1 MNKEGLEQKQNKK
14 NILIIGVMLSG
25 AFIAVLNQTVLSP
38 ALPSIMTDLNITAVQ
53 GQWLTTAYM
62 LINGIMIPITAY
74 FIDRF
79 TTRQLYLTSMILF
92 TAGTTV
98 AGLAGSFPLLL
109 LARVLQAMCAGILM
123 PLIQVVILQMFPVEK
138 RGSAMGAIGIVIA
151 FAPAIGPSL
160 SGAVVDQYGWNAIF
174 LLIVPISIII
184 VILGFILMKN
194 VGEVSRPKLDVV
206 SVIYSTLGF
215 GGLLYGFS
223 SAGSYGWAHLMTI
236 IPLAVGAVFLFVF
249 VKRQLGMGKPL
260 LELRVLKTKSFTYA
274 TIIGMIV
281 NASLYAGSI
290 ITPLYLQNILHFSAF
305 ESGLVML
312 PGAILMGIMSPITG
326 KLFDT
331 FGPRVISILGLS
343 ITTGFTVFFIFMD
356 ETWGF
361 WFLCMIYTMR
371 MFGMSLVNMPI
382 TTWGLN
388 SLENHM
394 IPHGSAINNTGRQMS
409 GSIGTALLVTIMA
422 MFTAMHSEP
431 ASVDGMLAGMHAAFA
446 GAVILGTIA
455 LIMAI
460 LFVRGEKRIDD
471 IMED

>member
-1 MNKEGLEQKQNKK
+1 MGEQGLHQKQNKK

-38 ALPSIMTDLNITAVQ
+38 ALPSIMADLNITAVQ

-62 LINGIMIPITAY
+62 LVNGIMIPITAY

-92 TAGTTV
+92 TLGTAV
-98 AGLAGSFPLLL
+98 AGIAGSFPILL
-109 LARVLQAMCAGILM
+109 LARILQAMCAGILM
-123 PLIQVVILQMFPVEK
+123 PLIQTVVLQMFPVEK
-138 RGSAMGAIGIVIA
+138 RGSAMGAVGIVIA

-160 SGAVVDQYGWNAIF
+160 SGWVVDAFGWNSIF
-174 LLIVPISIII
+174 LLLVPISILI

-194 VGEVSRPKLDVV
+194 VGEVSKPKLDVA

-223 SAGSYGWAHLMTI
+223 SAGSYGWVNPMTLAL
-236 IPLAVGAVFLFVF
+236 LAVGAVFLVVF
-249 VKRQLGMGKPL
+249 VRRQLKLEKPL
-260 LELRVLKTKSFTYA
+260 LELRVLKTKPFTYA
-274 TIIGMIV
+274 TIIGMVV

-326 KLFDT
+326 TLFDK
-331 FGPRVISILGLS
+331 FGPRVISILGLT

-422 MFTAMHSEP
+422 MVTAMHSDP
-431 ASVDGMLAGMHAAFA
+431 TSVAGTLSGMHAAFGA
-446 GAVILGTIA
+446 AVILSAFA
-455 LIMAI
+455 LILAI

-471 IMED
+471 IMVD

>member
-1 MNKEGLEQKQNKK
+1 
-14 NILIIGVMLSG
+14 
-25 AFIAVLNQTVLSP
+25 
-38 ALPSIMTDLNITAVQ
+38 
-53 GQWLTTAYM
+53 
-62 LINGIMIPITAY
+62 
-74 FIDRF
+74 
-79 TTRQLYLTSMILF
+79 
-92 TAGTTV
+92 
-98 AGLAGSFPLLL
+98 
-109 LARVLQAMCAGILM
+109 
-123 PLIQVVILQMFPVEK
+123 
-138 RGSAMGAIGIVIA
+138 
-151 FAPAIGPSL
+151 
-160 SGAVVDQYGWNAIF
+160 
-174 LLIVPISIII
+174 
-184 VILGFILMKN
+184 
-194 VGEVSRPKLDVV
+194 
-206 SVIYSTLGF
+206 
-215 GGLLYGFS
+215 
-223 SAGSYGWAHLMTI
+223 
-236 IPLAVGAVFLFVF
+236 
-249 VKRQLGMGKPL
+249 
-260 LELRVLKTKSFTYA
+260 
-274 TIIGMIV
+274 MIV

-331 FGPRVISILGLS
+331 FGPRIISIIGLA

-422 MFTAMHSEP
+422 MVTAMHKDP
-431 ASVDGMLAGMHAAFA
+431 ASVAGTLSGMHAAFGA
-446 GAVILGTIA
+446 AVILSTIA

>member
-1 MNKEGLEQKQNKK
+1 MSQQGLQQKQSGK

-38 ALPSIMTDLNITAVQ
+38 ALPSIMADLNITAVQ

-62 LINGIMIPITAY
+62 LVNGIMIPITAY

-92 TAGTTV
+92 TLGTATAGI
-98 AGLAGSFPLLL
+98 ASSFQLLL
-109 LARVLQAMCAGILM
+109 VARVLQALCAGILM
-123 PLIQVVILQMFPVEK
+123 PLIQTVILQMFPVEK
-138 RGSAMGAIGIVIA
+138 RGSAMGAVGIVIA

-160 SGAVVDQYGWNAIF
+160 SGWVVDAFGWNAIF
-174 LLIVPISIII
+174 LLIVPIAVLI

-194 VGEVSRPKLDVV
+194 VGEVSKPKLDVA

-223 SAGSYGWAHLMTI
+223 SAGSYGWAHGMTI
-236 IPLAVGAVFLFVF
+236 VPLLVGAVFLVIFVR
-249 VKRQLGMGKPL
+249 RQLHLEIPL
-260 LELRVLKTKSFTYA
+260 LQLRVLKTSQFA
-274 TIIGMIV
+274 NSTIIAMVI

-290 ITPLYLQNILHFSAF
+290 ITPLYLQNILNFTAF
-305 ESGLVML
+305 KSGLVML

-326 KLFDT
+326 TLFDK
-331 FGPRVISILGLS
+331 FGPRVISILGLC
-343 ITTGFTVFFIFMD
+343 ITGGFSVPFIFMD

-361 WFLCMIYTMR
+361 GFLCLIYTMR

-394 IPHGSAINNTGRQMS
+394 IPHGSAINNTARQMS

-422 MFTAMHSEP
+422 MVTAAQKDP
-431 ASVDGMLAGMHAAFA
+431 TTVDATLSGMHAAF
-446 GAVILGTIA
+446 GAAVALTGFA
-455 LIMAI
+455 LILAI
-460 LFVRGEKRIDD
+460 LFVKNEKRVDD
-471 IMED
+471 IMVD

>member
-1 MNKEGLEQKQNKK
+1 LNHEGLQEKQSKK

-38 ALPSIMTDLNITAVQ
+38 ALPSIMADLNITAVQ

-62 LINGIMIPITAY
+62 LVNGIMIPITAY

-79 TTRQLYLTSMILF
+79 TTRQLYLASMILF
-92 TAGTTV
+92 TAGTAV
-98 AGLAGSFPLLL
+98 AGVASSFALLL
-109 LARVLQAMCAGILM
+109 VARVLQAMCAGILM
-123 PLIQVVILQMFPVEK
+123 PMIQVVILQMFPIEK
-138 RGSAMGAIGIVIA
+138 RGSAMGAVGIVIA

-160 SGAVVDQYGWNAIF
+160 SGAIVDQHGWNAIF
-174 LLIVPISIII
+174 LMIVPVAILIV
-184 VILGFILMKN
+184 VLGFILLKN
-194 VGEVSRPKLDVV
+194 VGEVSKPKLDVV
-206 SVIYSTLGF
+206 SVIFSTMGF

-223 SAGSYGWAHLMTI
+223 SAGSYGWVHLMTI
-236 IPLAVGAVFLFVF
+236 IPLAVGAVFLVLF
-249 VKRQLGMGKPL
+249 VKRQLKLEKPL

-274 TIIGMIV
+274 TIIGMII
-281 NASLYAGSI
+281 NASLYAGTI

-331 FGPRVISILGLS
+331 FGPRIISIVGLT
-343 ITTGFTVFFIFMD
+343 ITTGFTTFFVFMD

-361 WFLCMIYTMR
+361 WFLCMIYTVR

-422 MFTAMHSEP
+422 IVTGMHSDP
-431 ASVDGMLAGMHAAFA
+431 SSVSGTLSGMHAAFGA
-446 GAVILGTIA
+446 AVILSTIA